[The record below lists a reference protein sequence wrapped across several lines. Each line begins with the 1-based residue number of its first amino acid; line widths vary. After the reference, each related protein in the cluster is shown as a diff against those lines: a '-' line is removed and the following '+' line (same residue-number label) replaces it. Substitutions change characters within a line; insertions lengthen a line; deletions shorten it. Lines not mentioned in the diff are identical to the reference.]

1 MLEDRFLL
9 RQLNSG
15 NRDAL
20 CQIYKKYRTDLFTIA
35 VSLLGDWH
43 LAEDCL
49 QDVFV
54 HLAETVGRIRIRSN
68 LKGYLVSAVVNKA
81 RDSLRRKARRN
92 DRTVEELTFEK
103 TIPEPGQALTSHEQT
118 LGLLQAI
125 TRLPLEQREVFV
137 LHTQGVLSFRQIAR
151 KQEISV
157 QTAYSRYRYAVN
169 KLRQLL

>member
-9 RQLNSG
+9 RQLNVG

-20 CQIYKKYRTDLFTIA
+20 CQIYEKYRADLFTIA

-54 HLAETVGRIRIRSN
+54 HLAECVGRAKIRSN
-68 LKGYLVSAVVNKA
+68 LKGYLVSAVVNRA
-81 RDSLRRKARRN
+81 RDFLRQKARRN
-92 DRTVEELTFEK
+92 QRAIKESKNEK
-103 TIPEPGQALTSHEQT
+103 TTPEPGQAIISHEQT

-125 TRLPLEQREVFV
+125 TKLPLEQREVFV
-137 LHTQGVLSFRQIAR
+137 MHAQGALSFRQIAR